1 MARAAHL
8 HSVAP
13 SDEWWPSIDP
23 AARRFMDE
31 DLARSG
37 LRAADLGASP
47 VEHAQRRGMPA
58 YIIPY
63 DDTYWRIRFKV
74 PADYP
79 YGKYKAPKN
88 SDSRL
93 YVPRAT
99 TLADY
104 RKANTKYI
112 CEGEKKAAKL
122 HKQFK
127 HATVGIAGCWMW
139 GHRVRG
145 ERTLIPELQD
155 SIKSGD
161 SIVYIAD
168 RDILDPKKLDIG
180 KAARS
185 LMHIMQTLM
194 NCNFQV
200 LLPPEPYKGIDDWL
214 ADTSRPD
221 LDDLEELDL
230 EGYEWFPLK
239 MLQSIGIS
247 FKPDKDGNVLS
258 YKQAIANYLNTEL
271 FAQLIYTNNPGIVT
285 LDKYR
290 GYLVRGKE
298 VGASSVIGEMMAGIN
313 AYFPEYK
320 LMKEGVQHYLLKYC
334 AEAGAGNCVRDH
346 IENLTWDGRPRLDD
360 WLPQTMR
367 LGDGMDKGFAEQVGR
382 ALICAMY
389 SRIMNPGVQQD
400 FMFILVGD
408 QGIGK
413 SQFFRTLGNF
423 PDHQG
428 YHAVTVTQLG
438 TIDYTMGLA
447 LKRAVVLDVDD
458 LENMRR
464 GDQGELKSFITRVTD
479 AWREIYTTR
488 MVEEPR
494 GFVLTG
500 STNNRKILDDMTGNR
515 RYLTLDVRDIRNV
528 KGEFAWCERLRDQ
541 LLAECHERWAELKD
555 TWWNIDIQVINAN
568 NSTFAVDDPVLGA
581 VAEMVENDKLIV
593 SPKGERYIT
602 PTGISRW
609 LNDPR
614 LTTTSIGIKLS
625 RVAFTKLGTFEI
637 GNRVSMR
644 TAVLDDQS
652 DEIQRLY
659 RPQNKV
665 ERTWV
670 YSIKSFQTPTTLA
683 QPSKPL
689 KSRK

>member
-1 MARAAHL
+1 MAKTAQL

-37 LRAADLGASP
+37 LRAADLGSSP

-58 YIIPY
+58 YLIPY

-88 SDSRL
+88 SSARL
-93 YVPRAT
+93 YVPRAA
-99 TLADY
+99 TLASY
-104 RKANTKYI
+104 RQAQVKYI

-122 HKQFK
+122 AKQFK
-127 HATVGIAGCWMW
+127 VPVVGISGCWMW

-155 SIKSGD
+155 SIKAGD
-161 SIVYIAD
+161 HIVYIAD

-185 LMHIMQTLM
+185 LMHIVQTLM
-194 NCNFQV
+194 NCTFQV
-200 LLPPEPYKGIDDWL
+200 LLPPEPHKGIDDWM
-214 ADTSRPD
+214 AAESRPN
-221 LDDLEELDL
+221 LDELEELAL
-230 EGYEWFPLK
+230 ESYEWFPLK

-247 FKPDKDGNVLS
+247 FKPDKDGNILS

-346 IENLTWDGRPRLDD
+346 IENLTWDGRPRLDE

-367 LGDGMDKGFAEQVGR
+367 LGESMDQRFAEQVGR

-515 RYLTLDVRDIRNV
+515 RYLTLDVRDIRGV
-528 KGEFAWCERLRDQ
+528 KGEFAWNERLRDQ

-555 TWWNIDIQVINAN
+555 SWWNIDIQAINAN
-568 NSTFAVDDPVLGA
+568 NSTFAVDDPVLAA
-581 VAEMVENDKLIV
+581 VAEMVENNKLIV
-593 SPKGERYIT
+593 SPKGEHYIT

-625 RVAFTKLGTFEI
+625 RVAFTKLGTFEV

-644 TAVLDDQS
+644 TAVLDDQ
-652 DEIQRLY
+652 DEDVQRLY

-670 YSIKSFQTPTTLA
+670 YSIKSFQTPTTPA
-683 QPSKPL
+683 QPTKTL